1 MASKLADILQQE
13 YRTKGLIGGT
23 ASAFGKSSREK
34 MDIRNVLFG
43 GSGLGSIVG
52 RKVFGKGYSA
62 IDRSS
67 KTSEMSSAISGS
79 SSVLQEISINSR
91 ITAKN
96 SMALPAMASQMN
108 IMQKKY

>member
-1 MASKLADILQQE
+1 MASRLTDILQQE
-13 YRTKGLIGGT
+13 YKTRGLIGGT

-62 IDRSS
+62 IDRSNKS
-67 KTSEMSSAISGS
+67 
-79 SSVLQEISINSR
+79 
-91 ITAKN
+91 
-96 SMALPAMASQMN
+96 
-108 IMQKKY
+108 